1 MTSTAIVTMA
11 KMMETV
17 PEPVQNQIVE
27 HLRDYLAEIQD
38 EIQWDV
44 LFNKTQEQLIAATNK
59 SEGSARQTAFAA
71 PTSSITS

>member
-11 KMMETV
+11 KMMETL
-17 PEPVQNQIVE
+17 PEPVQNQVVE

-44 LFNKTQEQLIAATNK
+44 LFDRTQDKLIAA
-59 SEGSARQTAFAA
+59 ARRAKQEIAA
-71 PTSSITS
+71 GQAKPLDYEQL